1 MDENGSNF
9 GSFLAGVLAG
19 ALIGGITALIL
30 APQSGEATR
39 RQLTDLGT
47 GARDAS
53 QERIEQMR
61 EAADA
66 YSREYREMASSAVSD
81 ARSRAQELGEQVQE
95 QTRIVLDA
103 GKDSPEQTANH
114 SNANDTQT
122 AK

>member
-1 MDENGSNF
+1 MSDNGSNF
-9 GSFLAGVLAG
+9 TSFLAGLLAG
-19 ALIGGITALIL
+19 ALIGGVTALIL

-39 RQLTDLGT
+39 RQLTDLGV

-66 YSREYREMASSAVSD
+66 YSREYREMASSAMSD
-81 ARSRAQELGEQVQE
+81 ARARAQHLGEQVQE

-103 GKDSPEQTANH
+103 GKEPPGQHVEQSDAQDSST
-114 SNANDTQT
+114 S
-122 AK
+122 

>member
-1 MDENGSNF
+1 MDDNASNF
-9 GSFLAGVLAG
+9 GSFLAGILAG
-19 ALIGGITALIL
+19 AVIGGVTAVIL

-39 RQLTDLGT
+39 RQITDMGS

-61 EAADA
+61 EAADS
-66 YSREYREMASSAVSD
+66 YSREYRDMASSAVSD

-103 GKDSPEQTANH
+103 GKDSPAPDANH
-114 SNANDTQT
+114 SNVNDTPDS
-122 AK
+122 

>member
-1 MDENGSNF
+1 MDENASNF

-19 ALIGGITALIL
+19 AVIGGVTALIL

-39 RQLTDLGT
+39 RQITDMGS

-61 EAADA
+61 EAADS
-66 YSREYREMASSAVSD
+66 YSREYRDMASSAVSD
-81 ARSRAQELGEQVQE
+81 ARSRAQELGDQVQE

-103 GKDSPEQTANH
+103 GKDSLDQDATNPTV
-114 SNANDTQT
+114 SDTSES
-122 AK
+122 

>member
-1 MDENGSNF
+1 MDDNGSNF

-19 ALIGGITALIL
+19 ALIGGVTALIL

-39 RQLTDLGT
+39 RQLTDMGT

-66 YSREYREMASSAVSD
+66 YSREYREKASAAVSD
-81 ARSRAQELGEQVQE
+81 ARSRAHEFGDQVQE

-103 GKDSPEQTANH
+103 GKDATSQTGNH
-114 SNANDTQT
+114 SNVYSSDS
-122 AK
+122 